1 MTQVFSP
8 NEWFR
13 KNFSNTPVVLDTPPL
28 MRLQVNSYDEFLQ
41 REISPNKRTNTGLQA
56 VFKSVFPIY
65 DFNKTVSL
73 EFVSYSL
80 EEPKY
85 TVKECRQRGMSF
97 EASLKVVVRLV
108 FYEVLLDRDSNE
120 QRTVSSVKEQEVYLG
135 NIPLMAETG
144 SFVYNGT
151 ERVIVSQL
159 HRSPGII
166 FEHDSGKK
174 HSSGKLLYSARIIP
188 HRGSWLDFEF
198 DHKNILF
205 ARIDR
210 KRKLHATVVLKAM
223 GCSTSDLLNEF
234 YQMEK
239 IKFHKDGSFSR
250 ELDLNLMVGT
260 RAQQDVLEPKT
271 AKLILKKG
279 KKYTKASIKKMEE
292 AGITSLAAELEEVV
306 GKVIAEDIFN
316 DKTGEVICLANEAL
330 SESRIHD
337 LMKAGIK
344 DVKVLYIDMINYGDQ
359 IRNTLLL
366 DKTETQ
372 EDALIKNL

>member
-13 KNFSNTPVVLDTPPL
+13 KTFSNTPVVLDTPPL
-28 MRLQVNSYDEFLQ
+28 MKFQVNSYEDFLQ
-41 REISPNKRTNTGLQA
+41 KEVPPTKRTDTGLQP

-108 FYEVLLDRDSNE
+108 FFEVSLDRDSIE

-166 FEHDSGKK
+166 FEHDNGKK

-223 GCSTSDLLNEF
+223 GCTTSDLLNEF

-239 IKFHKDGSFSR
+239 IKFNKDGTYSR
-250 ELDLNLMVGT
+250 ET
-260 RAQQDVLEPKT
+260 
-271 AKLILKKG
+271 
-279 KKYTKASIKKMEE
+279 
-292 AGITSLAAELEEVV
+292 
-306 GKVIAEDIFN
+306 
-316 DKTGEVICLANEAL
+316 
-330 SESRIHD
+330 
-337 LMKAGIK
+337 
-344 DVKVLYIDMINYGDQ
+344 
-359 IRNTLLL
+359 
-366 DKTETQ
+366 
-372 EDALIKNL
+372 